1 MMYMYMYLLITVS
14 DIEDIIS
21 RLANTCEF
29 TGTDVGIAIATQTSD
44 PLTSLLPRDDMERVE
59 TKREE
64 LESCLVTLLIDI

>member
-1 MMYMYMYLLITVS
+1 MYMYMYLLITVS

-21 RLANTCEF
+21 QLANTCEF

-44 PLTSLLPRDDMERVE
+44 PLISLLPRDDMERVE

-64 LESCLVTLLIDI
+64 LESCLVTLPIDI